1 MSTEAPIAHFLES
14 LFAEREE
21 VAGRKESWKKFLSLG
36 LPKKGHEAF
45 QYLPLSTIYASS
57 PGKEESS
64 TKDFSFDCTPYILPE
79 STESVLVFVDGQLRM
94 DLSSL
99 KKLPRQVS
107 ILPLTEAL
115 KGSYGQFLN
124 RRMQILAES
133 EEDPFTVLNGA
144 LFEEGVFVYVPPKIK
159 VEAPLQI
166 LFLDSGEGS
175 YIGPR
180 VHLAL
185 GSSAEL
191 HVVNTIRSLSSES
204 TALHNGFF
212 DITLEE
218 KAVCHHTCHTE
229 PGFAPVGFMSLRASL
244 KKQSLLRSFLVTF
257 GSASLRYDYKVSL
270 VGEESEADLN
280 GICLSGNKDQSH
292 IHVHMDHAAPS
303 CRSNQLFKNVLRGC
317 GKASFIGKIYVRR
330 PAQKTEAYQLN
341 KNLLLSD
348 TALVYSK
355 PNLEVFADDVKASHG
370 CTISQIDQQQLLY
383 LRTRGVSEKEASA
396 LLTRGFCE
404 EVVEKISSHKL
415 RNQVLLE
422 VSRFL
427 VG

>member
-1 MSTEAPIAHFLES
+1 MKTEAPIIHFLED
-14 LFAEREE
+14 LFAKQEKG
-21 VAGRKESWKKFLSLG
+21 AGRKESWEKFLSLG
-36 LPKKGHEAF
+36 IPSKGHEAF
-45 QYLPLSTIYASS
+45 QYIPLSTIYASYIV
-57 PGKEESS
+57 EEENPIEDVSIDYS
-64 TKDFSFDCTPYILPE
+64 LHILPE
-79 STESVLVFVDGQLRM
+79 SQESVLVFVDGKLRM

-99 KKLPRQVS
+99 KKVPRQVS
-107 ILPLTEAL
+107 ISPLTEAL
-115 KGSYGQFLN
+115 KGSYGQFLS
-124 RRMQILAES
+124 RRMRVLSES
-133 EEDPFTVLNGA
+133 EEDPFTILNGA
-144 LFEEGVFVYVPPKIK
+144 LFSEGVFVYVPPKIK
-159 VEAPLQI
+159 ADVPLQI

-191 HVVNTIRSLSSES
+191 HVVNTVRSLSTES
-204 TALHNGFF
+204 RAFHNGFF

-218 KAVCHHTCHTE
+218 NAACYHTCHTE
-229 PGFAPVGFMSLRASL
+229 QGFAPVGFMSFRASL
-244 KKQSLLRSFLVTF
+244 KKKALLRSFLTTF

-270 VGEESEADLN
+270 LGEESEADLN
-280 GICLSGNKDQSH
+280 GICLSGDKDQSH
-292 IHVHMDHAAPS
+292 IHVHMDHAAPA

-330 PAQKTEAYQLN
+330 PAQQTEAYQLN

-348 TALVYSK
+348 TAIVCSK
-355 PNLEVFADDVKASHG
+355 PNLEIFADDVKASHG
-370 CTISQIDQQQLLY
+370 CTIAQLDQQQLLY

-404 EVVEKISSHKL
+404 EIIEKISSKHLKA
-415 RNQVLLE
+415 QVLAE

-427 VG
+427 AE